1 MLLLLMLL
9 VVAVLDVVI
18 AEFVEDVL
26 PLVEL
31 EAVAEVEDM
40 LELALLLVTLAG
52 K

>member
-1 MLLLLMLL
+1 MLLLLLELM
-9 VVAVLDVVI
+9 VAVLDVVI

-26 PLVEL
+26 LLVEL
-31 EAVAEVEDM
+31 EAVAEVDDM